1 MILYNPLYEVKFLLS
16 SFEISKA
23 YPNENKQRLYSR
35 LAEKRVTDSCLAVS
49 KGRWRSQKVLKWK
62 VRWREFQVCCNW
74 RLLAC
79 GIQGWADLEEGILSD
94 WLGEHTWLSLVV
106 PKLEMQANIWEAGSY

>member
-1 MILYNPLYEVKFLLS
+1 MILYNPLYEVKFLLP

-94 WLGEHTWLSLVV
+94 WLGEHTWLSLVA